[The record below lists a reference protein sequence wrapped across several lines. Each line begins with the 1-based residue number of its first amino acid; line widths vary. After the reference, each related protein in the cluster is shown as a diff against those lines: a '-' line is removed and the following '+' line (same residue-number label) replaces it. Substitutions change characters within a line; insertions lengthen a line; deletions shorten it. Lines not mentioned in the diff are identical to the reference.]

1 MLVLGSLNFAWTLI
15 AYRLGFPFP
24 SPPHTDMYVQ
34 YILCLSDYSLS
45 RQSDTAQGVAFQNLI
60 TEWAAGIAT
69 AQMPISPSL
78 PVRAAGEPNSSHR
91 LEDWASEGGAGRDW
105 ERGRNP
111 LKTHLP
117 TARWHS
123 RNNSRWRGEVSG
135 WTSGPLLC
143 MCQF

>member
-1 MLVLGSLNFAWTLI
+1 
-15 AYRLGFPFP
+15 
-24 SPPHTDMYVQ
+24 MYVQ

-91 LEDWASEGGAGRDW
+91 LEDWAAEGGAGR
-105 ERGRNP
+105 
-111 LKTHLP
+111 
-117 TARWHS
+117 
-123 RNNSRWRGEVSG
+123 
-135 WTSGPLLC
+135 
-143 MCQF
+143 Q